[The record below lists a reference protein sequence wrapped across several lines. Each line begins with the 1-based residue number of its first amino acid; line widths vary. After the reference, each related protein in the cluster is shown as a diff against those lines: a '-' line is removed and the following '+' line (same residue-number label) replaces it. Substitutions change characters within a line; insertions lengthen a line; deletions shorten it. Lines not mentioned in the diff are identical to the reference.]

1 MYKTGDL
8 ARYLSDGNI
17 EFLGRIDN
25 QVKIRGFRIEIGEI
39 ETTLSQHPTVKETVV
54 LLREDQ
60 PGNKLLVAYIVPEA
74 EGTQDVVPQLKQYL
88 KEKLAE
94 YMVHSAFIVLLKLP
108 LTPSGKVNR
117 RALPAPDT
125 FHLSQAAGRAPRTTT
140 ELKLVQIWSEVLN
153 IPTLGVGDNF
163 FELGGHSLLAVRLMA
178 RIEKQLGI
186 NLPLATLF
194 TEPTIECQ
202 ASLLSVATEAQHFSP
217 LAPIKKTGYLP
228 PFFCVHPVG
237 GNVLCYTKLADHL
250 GNNRPFYGLQS
261 PGLYENS
268 QSLTQI
274 EDMAARYIEALQE
287 VQPGGPYYLGG
298 WSLGGVVAWEIA
310 QQLQALGEEVGLLAL
325 IDSYAPTGLEEQI
338 DDTVL
343 TNSLVTD
350 LGGIFGK
357 ELSISANELQQLLPE
372 EQLNSI
378 LQKAK
383 YLNIL
388 PPEISIEQMHRLF
401 KVFKANLKAMYD
413 YLPLPY
419 SGPTVLFV
427 ASDEVS
433 QRGWSSLATEA
444 MEIYNIPG
452 DHYGILQK
460 PHVEVLAKQLETCL
474 EKFNT

>member
-1 MYKTGDL
+1 MFASTQPWFSFNSNDVWTLFHSYAFDFSVWEIWGAL
-8 ARYLSDGNI
+8 LH
-17 EFLGRIDN
+17 GR
-25 QVKIRGFRIEIGEI
+25 R
-39 ETTLSQHPTVKETVV
+39 LVV
-54 LLREDQ
+54 VPYWISRSPQDFY
-60 PGNKLLVAYIVPEA
+60 KLLCQHKVTVLNQTP
-74 EGTQDVVPQLKQYL
+74 
-88 KEKLAE
+88 
-94 YMVHSAFIVLLKLP
+94 SAFRQLIQV
-108 LTPSGKVNR
+108 
-117 RALPAPDT
+117 
-125 FHLSQAAGRAPRTTT
+125 
-140 ELKLVQIWSEVLN
+140 
-153 IPTLGVGDNF
+153 
-163 FELGGHSLLAVRLMA
+163 LGGHSLLAVRLMA

-202 ASLLSVATEAQHFSP
+202 ASLLSIAIDAQPFSP
-217 LAPIKKTGYLP
+217 LVPIKKTGDLP

-261 PGLYENS
+261 PGLYENF
-268 QSLTQI
+268 QPLTQI

-298 WSLGGVVAWEIA
+298 WSLGGVVASEIA

-343 TNSLVTD
+343 ANSLVTD
-350 LGGIFGK
+350 LGGMFGK

-388 PPEISIEQMHRLF
+388 SPEISIEQMHRLF

-460 PHVEVLAKQLETCL
+460 PHVGVLAKQLETCL
-474 EKFNT
+474 EKFNPTFRTSSILQEYF

>member
-1 MYKTGDL
+1 
-8 ARYLSDGNI
+8 
-17 EFLGRIDN
+17 
-25 QVKIRGFRIEIGEI
+25 
-39 ETTLSQHPTVKETVV
+39 
-54 LLREDQ
+54 
-60 PGNKLLVAYIVPEA
+60 
-74 EGTQDVVPQLKQYL
+74 
-88 KEKLAE
+88 
-94 YMVHSAFIVLLKLP
+94 
-108 LTPSGKVNR
+108 
-117 RALPAPDT
+117 
-125 FHLSQAAGRAPRTTT
+125 
-140 ELKLVQIWSEVLN
+140 
-153 IPTLGVGDNF
+153 
-163 FELGGHSLLAVRLMA
+163 
-178 RIEKQLGI
+178 
-186 NLPLATLF
+186 
-194 TEPTIECQ
+194 
-202 ASLLSVATEAQHFSP
+202 
-217 LAPIKKTGYLP
+217 
-228 PFFCVHPVG
+228 
-237 GNVLCYTKLADHL
+237 
-250 GNNRPFYGLQS
+250 
-261 PGLYENS
+261 
-268 QSLTQI
+268 
-274 EDMAARYIEALQE
+274 MAARYIEALQE

-310 QQLQALGEEVGLLAL
+310 QQLQALGEEVGLLAV

-419 SGPTVLFV
+419 SGPTVLFS

-460 PHVEVLAKQLETCL
+460 PHVGVLAKQLETCL
-474 EKFNT
+474 EKFNNRTYAKTLYIAHDNFDELHALSRAERNRLTIFIQKTNSSSSQITFILIEGYFN